1 MRIARHIKKL
11 VGYVPGEQPK
21 SREVVKLNTN
31 ENPYPPSPKCAAVLS
46 SFNLDNLRRYPDPN
60 CSALAKAIAEANG
73 TTPDRVFIG
82 GTSGRLDEII
92 DAARRA
98 NPRVRICATAVTLET
113 LADLSSFCA
122 REGVEDPDI
131 VQVSVSRAQR
141 VGRHHLMKANN
152 PVYIATFDCG
162 GTEGER

>member
-60 CSALAKAIAEANG
+60 CSALSRSPRASSSR
-73 TTPDRVFIG
+73 TT
-82 GTSGRLDEII
+82 
-92 DAARRA
+92 
-98 NPRVRICATAVTLET
+98 
-113 LADLSSFCA
+113 
-122 REGVEDPDI
+122 
-131 VQVSVSRAQR
+131 SR
-141 VGRHHLMKANN
+141 
-152 PVYIATFDCG
+152 
-162 GTEGER
+162 